1 MTLHIGYKS
10 PFRTNLLPTNLS
22 GNGLFLFYMVFKKQ
36 SGLQRFAFLQ
46 TFHIFSPFFKVPL
59 KFPHYQKQQPQGQP
73 FQLLVDI
80 PQKMAA
86 GKSFGYKKWATKFNL
101 KEMSKTLRV
110 VHRKRGDVMHL
121 RIRTV
126 WMPSRNYCRPP
137 SCARQGTPL
146 PDILVLLECVR

>member
-36 SGLQRFAFLQ
+36 SGLQRSVFSQA
-46 TFHIFSPFFKVPL
+46 FHIFRPFFKIPL

-101 KEMSKTLRV
+101 KEMSKTL
-110 VHRKRGDVMHL
+110 L
-121 RIRTV
+121 FL
-126 WMPSRNYCRPP
+126 CRDF
-137 SCARQGTPL
+137 CF
-146 PDILVLLECVR
+146 